1 MQGEAN
7 WAVTAGSTGVYF
19 VPGPGNLAS
28 APPDLNINAV
38 LPDGS
43 EANPV
48 VQKAY
53 EDEDISGYV
62 FDPPLPDGS
71 VVYMNG
77 AALLTV
83 GPPKQ

>member
-19 VPGPGNLAS
+19 VLGPGNRAP
-28 APPDLNINAV
+28 APPDVDIRAV
-38 LPDGS
+38 LPNGS
-43 EANPV
+43 EATWVLQP
-48 VQKAY
+48 AS
-53 EDEDISGYV
+53 EDEDVGGYV

-77 AALLTV
+77 TALLTV

>member
-1 MQGEAN
+1 MQGEAK

-19 VPGPGNLAS
+19 VPGPGNLTS
-28 APPDLNINAV
+28 APPDVDIGAV

-43 EANPV
+43 EATPA
-48 VQKAY
+48 VQTAS
-53 EDEDISGYV
+53 EDDDIGGYV

-77 AALLTV
+77 TALHTV